1 MDIHDSTFHIVVDEV
16 RVKLGLIF
24 PLCQNHLDRDSRA
37 EDTSLRVDRLQLYA
51 LQKAASGILE
61 LDQCISDLENGQ
73 GVGAGM
79 GACGVCLTSHDVN
92 LRNSSRA

>member
-1 MDIHDSTFHIVVDEV
+1 MYRKSDLFMLVYISHFSADDDSLRTKVLGAGGHEATPACRDCRRRLVNIHDSTFHIVVDEV

-51 LQKAASGILE
+51 L
-61 LDQCISDLENGQ
+61 
-73 GVGAGM
+73 
-79 GACGVCLTSHDVN
+79 
-92 LRNSSRA
+92 